1 MNGKGNRKLLP
12 GNDIMNEK
20 VLKTLEYDK
29 IISQLASFAGSPLAK
44 QTCTELTPSSDLCE
58 IQARQQETSD
68 ALSRLLRR
76 GSISFSGVTDV
87 RGILKRLEIGSILSI
102 GELLRICKLLEV
114 CARVKAYSRGDTEE
128 DSRDSLDE
136 LFEALQPL
144 TPVSSEIRRC
154 IISEDELS
162 DDASG
167 TLFKIR
173 RSMRQTNDKIHA
185 QLTSMVNG
193 SARTYL
199 QDAVITMRNG
209 RYCIPVKAEHRGQ
222 VPGMIHD
229 QSSTGSTLFV
239 EPMAVVKLN
248 NELRELELKEEQ
260 EIEVI
265 LSTLSSLV
273 ASETETIS
281 DDLELLTRL
290 DVIFA
295 KAQLSRSYNG
305 SEPKFNMNGWI
316 RIKKGRHPLLDKK
329 KVVPIDIHL
338 GRDFQLL
345 IITGPNTGGK
355 TVSLKTV
362 GLFTLMG
369 QAGLHIPAFDGS
381 ELSIFEE
388 VFADI
393 GDEQSIEQ
401 SLSTFSSHMTNIVS
415 ILGKA
420 TDRSLVLF
428 DELGAGTDPTEGAA
442 LAIAILSNL
451 HRRGARIMATTH
463 YSELKVFA
471 LSTPGV
477 ENGCC
482 EFSVETLRPT
492 YRLLIGVPG
501 KSNAFAISSKLGLSD
516 EIIEEAKTH
525 LTEQDESFEDL
536 ITDLENSRVTI
547 EKEREEIDRYKQ
559 EIQTLKKRLEQ
570 KQDKLENSREA
581 ILRKANEEARAIL
594 QDAKDYADTTM
605 RNFNKF
611 GKANVSAR
619 EMEQERDR
627 LRKKLSGVEKNL
639 AIKTEKKPKKELKA
653 KDLKIGDAVK
663 VLSLNLK
670 GTVSTLPNDKGNL
683 YVQMGILRSQVNIK
697 DLERI
702 DEPDITGPGVSKG
715 AGGSGKIKM
724 AKSASVSMELNLLG
738 KTVDEAIAEL
748 DKYLDDA
755 YLAHMPSV
763 RIVHGKGT
771 GALRKGVHNYL
782 KRNKHVKSFRL
793 GEFGEGDAG
802 VTIVEFK

>member
-1 MNGKGNRKLLP
+1 
-12 GNDIMNEK
+12 MNEK

-29 IISQLASFAGSPLAK
+29 IIDQLAALAGSTLAK
-44 QTCTELTPSSDLCE
+44 DKCKNLKPSSILSE
-58 IQARQQETSD
+58 IQAAQRETSD

-76 GSISFSGVTDV
+76 GNISFSGVTDV
-87 RGILKRLEIGSILSI
+87 RGTLKRLEIGSILNME
-102 GELLRICKLLEV
+102 ELLRICKLLEV
-114 CARVKAYSRGDTEE
+114 CARVKSYSRKDAGEDTG
-128 DSRDSLDE
+128 DSLDD

-162 DDASG
+162 DDASSA
-167 TLFKIR
+167 LFRLR
-173 RSMRQTNDKIHA
+173 RSMRQTNDRVHA
-185 QLTSMVNG
+185 QLASMVNG
-193 SARTYL
+193 SVRSYL

-209 RYCIPVKAEHRGQ
+209 RYCIPVRAEYRGQ

-229 QSSTGSTLFV
+229 QSSTGSTLFI

-273 ASETETIS
+273 AQETETIR
-281 DDLELLTRL
+281 DDLTLLTQL

-305 SEPKFNMNGWI
+305 SEPVFNEKGWI
-316 RIKKGRHPLLDKK
+316 NIKKGRHPLLDKK

-338 GRDFQLL
+338 GKDFQLL

-381 ELSIFEE
+381 ELAVFEE

-415 ILGKA
+415 ILEKA
-420 TDRSLVLF
+420 TSRSLALF
-428 DELGAGTDPTEGAA
+428 DELGAGTDPVEGAA
-442 LAIAILSNL
+442 LAISILSNL
-451 HRRGARIMATTH
+451 HRRGTRTMATTH

-471 LSTPGV
+471 LSSPGV

-482 EFSVETLRPT
+482 EFNVETLRPT

-525 LTEQDESFEDL
+525 LTEQEESFEDL
-536 ITDLENSRVTI
+536 ITDLENSRTTI

-559 EIQTLKKRLEQ
+559 EIQTLKKRMEQ
-570 KQDKLENSREA
+570 KQDKLDNSREA

-611 GKANVSAR
+611 GKANISAK
-619 EMEQERDR
+619 EMEQERDK

-639 AIKTEKKPKKELKA
+639 TLKTEKKPKKELKA
-653 KDLKIGDAVK
+653 KDLKIGDSVK
-663 VLSLNLK
+663 VLSMNLK

-697 DLERI
+697 DLELI
-702 DEPDITGPGVSKG
+702 KEPGVTGPGLGKG
-715 AGGSGKIKM
+715 TGGSGKIKM

-755 YLAHMPSV
+755 YLAHVPSV

-771 GALRKGVHNYL
+771 GALRKGVHTYL
-782 KRNKHVKSFRL
+782 RRNKRVKSFRL

-802 VTIVEFK
+802 VTIVVL

>member
-1 MNGKGNRKLLP
+1 
-12 GNDIMNEK
+12 MNEK

-29 IISQLASFAGSPLAK
+29 IIDQLAALAGSTLAK
-44 QTCTELTPSSDLCE
+44 DKCKNLKPFSILSE
-58 IQARQQETSD
+58 IQAAQRETSD

-76 GSISFSGVTDV
+76 GNISFSGVTDV
-87 RGILKRLEIGSILSI
+87 RGTLKRLEIGSILSME
-102 GELLRICKLLEV
+102 ELLRICKLLEV
-114 CARVKAYSRGDTEE
+114 CARVKSYSRKDAGEDTG
-128 DSRDSLDE
+128 DSLDD

-162 DDASG
+162 DDASPA
-167 TLFKIR
+167 LFRLR
-173 RSMRQTNDKIHA
+173 RSMRQTNDRVHA
-185 QLTSMVNG
+185 QLASMVNG
-193 SARTYL
+193 SVRSYL

-209 RYCIPVKAEHRGQ
+209 RYCIPVRAEYRGQ

-229 QSSTGSTLFV
+229 QSSTGSTLFI

-248 NELRELELKEEQ
+248 NELRELEMKEEQ

-273 ASETETIS
+273 AQETETIR
-281 DDLELLTRL
+281 DDLTLLTQL

-305 SEPKFNMNGWI
+305 SEPVFNEKGWI
-316 RIKKGRHPLLDKK
+316 NIKKGRHPLLDKK

-338 GRDFQLL
+338 GKDFQLL

-381 ELSIFEE
+381 ELAVFEE

-415 ILGKA
+415 ILEKA
-420 TDRSLVLF
+420 TSRSLALF
-428 DELGAGTDPTEGAA
+428 DELGAGTDPVEGAA
-442 LAIAILSNL
+442 LAISILSNL
-451 HRRGARIMATTH
+451 HRRGTRTMATTH

-471 LSTPGV
+471 LSSPGV

-482 EFSVETLRPT
+482 EFNVETLRPT

-525 LTEQDESFEDL
+525 LTEQEESFEDL
-536 ITDLENSRVTI
+536 ITDLENSRTTI

-570 KQDKLENSREA
+570 KQDKLDNSREA

-605 RNFNKF
+605 RNLNKF
-611 GKANVSAR
+611 GKANISAK
-619 EMEQERDR
+619 EMEQERDK

-639 AIKTEKKPKKELKA
+639 TLKTEKKPKKELKA
-653 KDLKIGDAVK
+653 KDLKIGDSVK
-663 VLSLNLK
+663 VLSMNLK

-697 DLERI
+697 DLELI
-702 DEPDITGPGVSKG
+702 EEPGVTGPGLGKG
-715 AGGSGKIKM
+715 TGGSGKIKM

-755 YLAHMPSV
+755 YLAHVPSV

-771 GALRKGVHNYL
+771 GALRKGVHTYL
-782 KRNKHVKSFRL
+782 RRNKRVKSFRL

-802 VTIVEFK
+802 VTIVVL

>member
-1 MNGKGNRKLLP
+1 
-12 GNDIMNEK
+12 MNEK

-29 IISQLASFAGSPLAK
+29 IIDQLAALAGSTLAK
-44 QTCTELTPSSDLCE
+44 DKCKNLKPFSILSE
-58 IQARQQETSD
+58 IQAAQRETSD

-76 GSISFSGVTDV
+76 GNISFSGVTDV
-87 RGILKRLEIGSILSI
+87 RGTLKRLEIGSILSME
-102 GELLRICKLLEV
+102 ELLRICKLLEV
-114 CARVKAYSRGDTEE
+114 CARVKSYSRKDAGEDTG
-128 DSRDSLDE
+128 DSLDD

-162 DDASG
+162 DDASPA
-167 TLFKIR
+167 LFRLR
-173 RSMRQTNDKIHA
+173 RSMRQTNDRVHA
-185 QLTSMVNG
+185 QLASMVNG
-193 SARTYL
+193 SVRSYL

-209 RYCIPVKAEHRGQ
+209 RYCIPVRAEYRGQ

-229 QSSTGSTLFV
+229 QSSTGSTLFI

-248 NELRELELKEEQ
+248 NELRELEMKEEQ

-273 ASETETIS
+273 AQETETIR
-281 DDLELLTRL
+281 DDLTLLTQL

-305 SEPKFNMNGWI
+305 SEPVFNEKGWI
-316 RIKKGRHPLLDKK
+316 NIKKGRHPLLDKK

-338 GRDFQLL
+338 GKDFQLL

-381 ELSIFEE
+381 ELAVFEE

-415 ILGKA
+415 ILEKA
-420 TDRSLVLF
+420 TSRSLALF
-428 DELGAGTDPTEGAA
+428 DELGAGTDPVEGAA
-442 LAIAILSNL
+442 LAISILSNL
-451 HRRGARIMATTH
+451 HRRGTRTMSTTH

-471 LSTPGV
+471 LSSPGV

-482 EFSVETLRPT
+482 EFNVETLRPT

-525 LTEQDESFEDL
+525 LTEQEESFEDL
-536 ITDLENSRVTI
+536 ITDLENSRTTI

-570 KQDKLENSREA
+570 KQDKLDNSREA

-611 GKANVSAR
+611 GKANISAK
-619 EMEQERDR
+619 EMEQERDK

-639 AIKTEKKPKKELKA
+639 TLKTEKKPKKELKA
-653 KDLKIGDAVK
+653 KDLKIGDSVK
-663 VLSLNLK
+663 VLSMNLK

-697 DLERI
+697 DLELI
-702 DEPDITGPGVSKG
+702 EEPGVTGPGLGKG
-715 AGGSGKIKM
+715 TGGSGKIKM

-755 YLAHMPSV
+755 YLAHVPSV

-771 GALRKGVHNYL
+771 GALRKGVHTYL
-782 KRNKHVKSFRL
+782 RRNKRVKSFRL

-802 VTIVEFK
+802 VTIVVL